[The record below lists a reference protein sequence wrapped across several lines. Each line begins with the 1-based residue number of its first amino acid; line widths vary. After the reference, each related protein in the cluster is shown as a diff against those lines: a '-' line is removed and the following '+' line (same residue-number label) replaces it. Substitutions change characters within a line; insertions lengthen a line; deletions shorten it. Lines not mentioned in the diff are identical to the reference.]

1 MITRKGQVTV
11 FIFIGIFILVILGVF
26 IYFRSELL
34 VRTTQQANLGVSE
47 QFRPVQQYYENC
59 LTNAAVDG
67 INLVGSQGGY
77 LNVDE
82 DNSGRDV
89 VYGFR
94 SYLDVLNDGNARVPY
109 WYYKKDNEI
118 DVVYVPSLADVQNNI
133 QEYIGQNM
141 GRCFENSTLLSN
153 YNVDYGKINSK
164 VEVQDEKVFV
174 TILTPLNVELKGV
187 RETIPE
193 ISIAIDAPVGKMY
206 RKAVEIFN
214 KENNDYFIEE
224 RTIDYMGLYDE
235 IPFTGANFD
244 CNAKIWS
251 VEQVRNDFKRI
262 LSYNLPGLLTN
273 DKTSDDRY
281 NQLEINGEGMDVVF
295 SYQGEWPFAMDAEPN
310 TNGVLKSEQGIKN
323 SGITKAISSLFC
335 LQGYHFVYDV
345 KYPALITIVS
355 KGYVFQFATQ
365 VVVKNN
371 AARKLPY
378 EIGELEEK
386 ENICNNDNGIL
397 NLGVFGVDDNN
408 ELQPSDANINLKCLN
423 QICGLGRSSRGVF
436 VARTP
441 SCLNAVVTADKQGY
455 YSKEIVVNT
464 NNGESN
470 TIILE
475 PLYKKNIEIR
485 LIDKNG
491 LREVKNE
498 YVLVELENDNGYK
511 TSINYPDE
519 TQIEIA
525 AGDYKFKSYV
535 FAQSQDSFEIGGQ
548 VKEQCVRVPR
558 AGILGTLL
566 SKEECVVNQVEPDN
580 VNQVLIGGGEFMF
593 FADRISI
600 VNSNKLIVYLI
611 VDDIPTSYEKIQAI
625 DENLQ
630 YNYLDTRFKE
640 P

>member
-214 KENNDYFIEE
+214 KENNDYFLEE

-251 VEQVRNDFKRI
+251 VEQV
-262 LSYNLPGLLTN
+262 
-273 DKTSDDRY
+273 
-281 NQLEINGEGMDVVF
+281 
-295 SYQGEWPFAMDAEPN
+295 
-310 TNGVLKSEQGIKN
+310 IKN

-397 NLGVFGVDDNN
+397 NLGVFGVDNNN

-436 VARTP
+436 AARTP

-464 NNGESN
+464 NNGES
-470 TIILE
+470 
-475 PLYKKNIEIR
+475 
-485 LIDKNG
+485 
-491 LREVKNE
+491 
-498 YVLVELENDNGYK
+498 
-511 TSINYPDE
+511 
-519 TQIEIA
+519 
-525 AGDYKFKSYV
+525 
-535 FAQSQDSFEIGGQ
+535 
-548 VKEQCVRVPR
+548 
-558 AGILGTLL
+558 
-566 SKEECVVNQVEPDN
+566 
-580 VNQVLIGGGEFMF
+580 
-593 FADRISI
+593 
-600 VNSNKLIVYLI
+600 
-611 VDDIPTSYEKIQAI
+611 
-625 DENLQ
+625 
-630 YNYLDTRFKE
+630 
-640 P
+640 